1 MDTFVDSSWYFAR
14 FTSPKSEKPTSK
26 EDASYWMNVDQYIGG
41 VEHAILHLL
50 YSRFFARAMEITGHL
65 PKTAKEPFD
74 ALFTQGMVTH
84 AIYKSTGTDGR
95 DLFHYPEEVELREG
109 KAYLIKGGIEVEI
122 IPSAKM
128 SKSKNNVVDP
138 VNIVDA
144 FGADTARW
152 FVLSDSPPERD
163 VEWTASGAEAANKHL
178 SRVYRV
184 IDDIVKN
191 NIPANTND
199 ETLLKEMHKAT
210 HDVTQAIESF
220 GFNAA
225 VARLYSFTNS
235 LAKSKAG
242 TKTKITAAK
251 ILAQL
256 MSPMTPHLSE
266 EIWEKLGEKN
276 LVVQQPWPIVD
287 ETMLSDD
294 TITMPIQVNG
304 KRRGQIEVKKDLEPS
319 EIENLALKEEAVKR
333 ALNDAV
339 PKKVIV
345 VPGRIVNVVI

>member
-1 MDTFVDSSWYFAR
+1 
-14 FTSPKSEKPTSK
+14 
-26 EDASYWMNVDQYIGG
+26 
-41 VEHAILHLL
+41 
-50 YSRFFARAMEITGHL
+50 
-65 PKTAKEPFD
+65 
-74 ALFTQGMVTH
+74 MVTH
-84 AIYKSTGTDGR
+84 AIYKSIGSDGR

-109 KAYLIKGGIEVEI
+109 KAYLIKDGKEVTI

-184 IDDIVKN
+184 IDEIIKS
-191 NIPANTND
+191 NISSNSDD
-199 ETLLKEMHKAT
+199 ETLSKEMHKTT

-225 VARLYSFTNS
+225 IARLYSFTNS

-242 TKTKITAAK
+242 TKAKLSAAK
-251 ILAQL
+251 TLAQL

-266 EIWEKLGEKN
+266 ELWEKLGEKN
-276 LVVQQPWPIVD
+276 LVSKEPWPTVD
-287 ETMLSDD
+287 ENLLSDD

-304 KRRGQIEVKKDLEPS
+304 KLRGQIEVQKDLEPS
-319 EIENLALKEEAVKR
+319 EIEILALAEETVQR
-333 ALNDAV
+333 AINGAS
-339 PKKVIV
+339 PKNVVV